1 MSLWLLKLREVPL
14 VGWLVAIIAVLIAS
28 LMWAVRNASYRE
40 RQLRVSM
47 QISSTRKAHDEAM
60 EEAAQS
66 DVIQRSKIKAS
77 KEVQI
82 RKLKTKA
89 VEIRK
94 AEKESTQKLADMV
107 NAMFKK

>member
-1 MSLWLLKLREVPL
+1 MSLWLLKLRKIPL
-14 VGWLVAIIAVLIAS
+14 VGWLVAIIAVLTAS
-28 LMWAVRNASYRE
+28 LIWSVKAASYRE

-47 QISSTRKAHDEAM
+47 QISSTKKAHDEAM

-66 DVIQRSKIKAS
+66 DSIQRSKIKVSREAHLG
-77 KEVQI
+77 
-82 RKLKTKA
+82 KLKAKA
-89 VEIRK
+89 VEIRV

>member
-1 MSLWLLKLREVPL
+1 M
-14 VGWLVAIIAVLIAS
+14 
-28 LMWAVRNASYRE
+28 
-40 RQLRVSM
+40 SM
-47 QISSTRKAHDEAM
+47 QISSTKKAHDEAM

-66 DVIQRSKIKAS
+66 DSIQRAKIKAS
-77 KEVQI
+77 KEVQVG
-82 RKLKTKA
+82 KLKTRA